1 MVQDAAG
8 CTSLKLLHVQDGGEI
23 LLALLRLLQV
33 RWQVAVEEADHV
45 AEDGEADAHPTL
57 VALHQKAAVS
67 PQRGT
72 TATSLSA
79 THPVAAQPRAG
90 AVRLDVLQEGEVVV
104 LGKHE

>member
-8 CTSLKLLHVQDGGEI
+8 CTSLKLLHVQDGGEV

-45 AEDGEADAHPTL
+45 AEDGETDAHPTL

-67 PQRGT
+67 PQQGT
-72 TATSLSA
+72 AATTL
-79 THPVAAQPRAG
+79 TTTLTQ
-90 AVRLDVLQEGEVVV
+90 
-104 LGKHE
+104 